1 MRRMLE
7 KRAQQDHRMT
17 EEEFQ
22 ELKKKRTEITPDQ
35 ARTRSKFIKKI
46 EPFLKRDVS
55 GPKMLER

>member
-22 ELKKKRTEITPDQ
+22 QLKRKYTEITPEQ
-35 ARTRSKFIKKI
+35 AEVRDKFI
-46 EPFLKRDVS
+46 EETEAFLKRDIS
-55 GPKMLER
+55 GPKTLDR